1 MALVVSQALLSLGIP
16 FAIIPLFRYAG
27 SRDVMGEF
35 AAKPW
40 SMAVGWTLAALVIA
54 LNLALVLLPLL

>member
-1 MALVVSQALLSLGIP
+1 M
-16 FAIIPLFRYAG
+16 G
-27 SRDVMGEF
+27 SS
-35 AAKPW
+35 